1 MAQHEFDAVLLDMN
15 FGPGESAGHQG
26 LSWLQ
31 RIQDADPLAVVV
43 MITAHGNADLAV
55 RAMKQGATDFVVKPW
70 QNEKIVATVS
80 AAVRLR
86 RSRRET
92 ERLTQASRVVSQSGH
107 GPRQEMLGKG
117 PSMREVL
124 SLIERAAPTEAN
136 VLLLGENGTGKE
148 LAARALHDASPRA
161 DRIFMAIDL
170 GSLTESLFESELFGH
185 KKGAFTN
192 AAETRIG
199 KFQAAEGGT
208 LFLDEIGNLPL
219 HLQTKLL
226 TALEQRQVTPVGAN
240 RPTPIDVRIIAATNV
255 SAVRLHDKEF
265 FRQDLLF
272 RLNTVEITLPPLRE
286 RPEDIPEI
294 AHYYAKLYCRKYAV
308 PEKRFTVGTLAALE
322 QHSWP
327 GNIRA
332 LRHAIE
338 RAVILSARDNDSFS
352 PGDFQLAPN
361 IEATSCS
368 PHAEHK
374 DMNLERM
381 ESRTIRAALQKHHYN
396 ISHTAKDLG
405 LTRAALYRR
414 MEKHGI

>member
-1 MAQHEFDAVLLDMN
+1 
-15 FGPGESAGHQG
+15 
-26 LSWLQ
+26 
-31 RIQDADPLAVVV
+31 
-43 MITAHGNADLAV
+43 
-55 RAMKQGATDFVVKPW
+55 
-70 QNEKIVATVS
+70 
-80 AAVRLR
+80 
-86 RSRRET
+86 
-92 ERLTQASRVVSQSGH
+92 
-107 GPRQEMLGKG
+107 
-117 PSMREVL
+117 
-124 SLIERAAPTEAN
+124 
-136 VLLLGENGTGKE
+136 
-148 LAARALHDASPRA
+148 
-161 DRIFMAIDL
+161 
-170 GSLTESLFESELFGH
+170 LFGH

-192 AAETRIG
+192 ATEARIG

-338 RAVILSARDNDSFS
+338 RAVILSARDSDSFS
-352 PGDFQLAPN
+352 PGDFQLAPI

-374 DMNLERM
+374 DLNLERM
-381 ESRTIRAALQKHHYN
+381 ESRTIRVALQKHHYN